1 MNNVTEAPD
10 NPALEGARPTSV
22 IWSRRRVFW
31 LCFAL
36 TAVLYANPDYWSWP
50 ERRDPANWDYFSQV
64 IARGGTP
71 FKDVVNIKTP
81 ASAYIGA
88 AAILVG
94 KPVGLRDIYAIRTTY
109 KLLAALSVALTFMV
123 ASRFSDSFRHGILAA
138 IILAGI
144 QAFAILNISGVQPK
158 TPMILFGLATLLAI
172 MKDRPFTA
180 GVFGMLSALSWQP
193 GLLFVGVAGLGFSRY
208 FTNWRDLKVARL
220 LAGAALPL
228 AVFLVYLVAAGALRD
243 FFLWCFHYP
252 FTIYGPR
259 DQTTAQAFFDRLDL
273 LLDENFARDRAYF
286 KLALGGLVFA
296 VATEAWHAF
305 KHGGK
310 SLLQRAPWHQVII
323 AAIVYFVFCRID
335 MQGEQDL
342 IPLLPFVAILAAGLI
357 IYLLDAVTSLL
368 ARRESA
374 SRRGWTG
381 KLSFAV
387 VCAVLLGIG
396 LSGLLSIR
404 TPSIR
409 LNDQMTDAVQVVS
422 QLEPGDKM
430 FVHGRTE
437 MLVLSGFQNSSKY
450 TNLDHG
456 KDNYLDQ
463 VEPGGF
469 AGWFDRLRTDAPKIV
484 AISRTQNLDRKEDF
498 LEWLSSDYEERT
510 SGVFTYYVRKD
521 H

>member
-1 MNNVTEAPD
+1 
-10 NPALEGARPTSV
+10 
-22 IWSRRRVFW
+22 
-31 LCFAL
+31 
-36 TAVLYANPDYWSWP
+36 
-50 ERRDPANWDYFSQV
+50 
-64 IARGGTP
+64 
-71 FKDVVNIKTP
+71 
-81 ASAYIGA
+81 
-88 AAILVG
+88 
-94 KPVGLRDIYAIRTTY
+94 
-109 KLLAALSVALTFMV
+109 
-123 ASRFSDSFRHGILAA
+123 
-138 IILAGI
+138 
-144 QAFAILNISGVQPK
+144 
-158 TPMILFGLATLLAI
+158 
-172 MKDRPFTA
+172 
-180 GVFGMLSALSWQP
+180 
-193 GLLFVGVAGLGFSRY
+193 
-208 FTNWRDLKVARL
+208 
-220 LAGAALPL
+220 
-228 AVFLVYLVAAGALRD
+228 
-243 FFLWCFHYP
+243 
-252 FTIYGPR
+252 
-259 DQTTAQAFFDRLDL
+259 
-273 LLDENFARDRAYF
+273 
-286 KLALGGLVFA
+286 
-296 VATEAWHAF
+296 
-305 KHGGK
+305 
-310 SLLQRAPWHQVII
+310 
-323 AAIVYFVFCRID
+323 
-335 MQGEQDL
+335 
-342 IPLLPFVAILAAGLI
+342 GLI

-387 VCAVLLGIG
+387 VCALLLGIG

-510 SGVFTYYVRKD
+510 SGVFTYYVRK
-521 H
+521 